1 MINDP
6 GQQGNRLASDDIFAD
21 VPKYVSAVQVAD
33 AAGICLSCFDH
44 NARLLDASAAF
55 CALHNTTRASL
66 VGVAIDQLYAGSL
79 WTEVRAQLFQ
89 VLSTGE
95 SVAVE
100 YALARDGQAPHWR
113 RSRAWPLRNAQGEI
127 IGVIDSSLDVDDE
140 VRSRAKLEESE
151 RRLAVVAN
159 NTPHPLSYLDLDRR
173 YVFANDAFLRNE
185 QLKRESVIGAVFSA
199 VHPTETVRLV
209 VPMLERAFRG
219 ERCLLESQRPE
230 ADGSRRWVRSEFA
243 PDFDDQGE
251 VRGVYVVGTDIHD
264 LKIAQERLHTMA
276 HTDALTGLPN
286 RPALRDYVDRRL
298 ASAARAHS
306 KLAVLFIDLD
316 GFKTINDGHGHRMG
330 DDVLRLVSRALL
342 GAFREGDFLGRLA
355 GDEFMAVLDDVV
367 DREEA
372 VRVAQRGVDAVNRP
386 WVLDGRELRVTA
398 SIGVA
403 VFPEDGA
410 TYDSLFRASD
420 QAMYRAKGRG
430 RNRVQTVAE

>member
-1 MINDP
+1 MIDDP
-6 GQQGNRLASDDIFAD
+6 GRLGNRLANDDIFAD

-33 AAGICLSCFDH
+33 ATGVCLSCFDH

-55 CALHNTTRASL
+55 CDLHSSTRAKL
-66 VGVAIDQLYAGSL
+66 IGVTIDQLYAGPQ

-89 VLSTGE
+89 VLSTGD

-100 YALARDGQAPHWR
+100 FAISRDGHTAQWR
-113 RSRAWPLRNAQGEI
+113 RSRAWPLRNAQGDI
-127 IGVIDSSLDVDDE
+127 IGVIDASLDVDGE
-140 VRSRAKLEESE
+140 VRSRAKLQESE

-159 NTPHPLSYLDLDRR
+159 NTPHPLSYLDLNRR
-173 YVFANDAFLRNE
+173 YLFANDAFLRSE
-185 QLKRESVIGAVFSA
+185 RLKRENVIGAEFSA
-199 VHPTETVRLV
+199 VHPAETLGLIK
-209 VPMLERAFRG
+209 PMLERAFRG
-219 ERCLLESQRPE
+219 ERCLLESQQPE
-230 ADGSRRWVRSEFA
+230 ADGTRRWVRAEFA
-243 PDFDDQGE
+243 PDFDDAGE
-251 VRGVYVVGTDIHD
+251 VRGVYVAGTDIHD

-298 ASAARAHS
+298 ASAARAQT

-330 DDVLRLVSRALL
+330 DDLLRMVSRALL

-355 GDEFMAVLDDVV
+355 GDEFMAVLDDVT
-367 DREEA
+367 DRDEA

-386 WVLDGRELRVTA
+386 WMLDSRELRVTA
-398 SIGVA
+398 SIGIA
-403 VFPEDGA
+403 MFPEDGA

-420 QAMYRAKGRG
+420 QAMYRAKGKG
-430 RNRVQTVAE
+430 RNRVQTVGD